1 MRGLKMQDNINYRI
15 VTKINNWFANDNEVW
30 DYDST
35 YYKPADTTFY
45 CNHCQTHKSIK
56 LQKTTFDSLN
66 RKQIRCAAC
75 ASRITKPIKTK
86 GVK

>member
-1 MRGLKMQDNINYRI
+1 MQDNINYRI

-56 LQKTTFDSLN
+56 LQKVTFDSLN
-66 RKQIRCAAC
+66 RKQIRCTTC
-75 ASRITKPIKTK
+75 ASRITKPK
-86 GVK
+86 GVKK

>member
-1 MRGLKMQDNINYRI
+1 MQDHINYKI
-15 VTKINNWFANDNEVW
+15 TTKINNWFANDNEVW

-56 LQKTTFDSLN
+56 LQKVTFDSLN
-66 RKQIRCAAC
+66 RKLVRCTSC
-75 ASRITKPIKTK
+75 ASKITKPIKPK
-86 GVK
+86 GVKK

>member
-1 MRGLKMQDNINYRI
+1 MQDHINYQI
-15 VTKINNWFANDNEVW
+15 TTKINNWFANDNEVW

-56 LQKTTFDSLN
+56 LQKVTFDSLN
-66 RKQIRCAAC
+66 RKLVRCTSC
-75 ASRITKPIKTK
+75 ASKITKPIKPK
-86 GVK
+86 GVKK

>member
-1 MRGLKMQDNINYRI
+1 MQDHINYKI
-15 VTKINNWFANDNEVW
+15 TTKINNWFANDNEVW

-56 LQKTTFDSLN
+56 LQKVTFDSLN
-66 RKQIRCAAC
+66 RKQVRCTAC
-75 ASRITKPIKTK
+75 ASKITKPIKGIK
-86 GVK
+86 K

>member
-1 MRGLKMQDNINYRI
+1 MQDHINYKI
-15 VTKINNWFANDNEVW
+15 TTKINNWFANDNEVW

-56 LQKTTFDSLN
+56 LQKVTFDSLN
-66 RKQIRCAAC
+66 RKQVRCTAC
-75 ASRITKPIKTK
+75 ASKITKPK
-86 GVK
+86 GVKK

>member
-1 MRGLKMQDNINYRI
+1 MQDHINYKI
-15 VTKINNWFANDNEVW
+15 TTKINNWFANDNEVW

-56 LQKTTFDSLN
+56 LQKVTFDSLN
-66 RKQIRCAAC
+66 RKQVRCTAC
-75 ASRITKPIKTK
+75 ASKITKPIK
-86 GVK
+86 GVKK

>member
-1 MRGLKMQDNINYRI
+1 MQDNINYRI

-66 RKQIRCAAC
+66 RKQIRCTAC

>member
-1 MRGLKMQDNINYRI
+1 MQDSINY
-15 VTKINNWFANDNEVW
+15 KINFKINAWFDSGCDDW
-30 DYDST
+30 DYDSA
-35 YYKPADTTFY
+35 YFKPADTTFY

>member
-1 MRGLKMQDNINYRI
+1 MQDNINYKI
-15 VTKINNWFANDNEVW
+15 MTKINNWFANDNEVW

-56 LQKTTFDSLN
+56 LQKVTFDSLN
-66 RKQIRCAAC
+66 RKLVRCTSC
-75 ASRITKPIKTK
+75 ASKITKPIKPK
-86 GVK
+86 GIKK

>member
-1 MRGLKMQDNINYRI
+1 MQDHINYKI
-15 VTKINNWFANDNEVW
+15 TTKINNWFANDNEVW

-56 LQKTTFDSLN
+56 LQKVTFDSLN
-66 RKQIRCAAC
+66 RKLVRCTSC
-75 ASRITKPIKTK
+75 ASKITKPIKPK
-86 GVK
+86 GIKK

>member
-1 MRGLKMQDNINYRI
+1 MQDHINYKI
-15 VTKINNWFANDNEVW
+15 TTKINNWFANDNEVW

-56 LQKTTFDSLN
+56 LQKVTFDSLN
-66 RKQIRCAAC
+66 RKLVRCTSC
-75 ASRITKPIKTK
+75 ASKITKPIKPK
-86 GVK
+86 GLKK

>member
-1 MRGLKMQDNINYRI
+1 MQDHINYKI
-15 VTKINNWFANDNEVW
+15 TTKINNWFANDNEVW

-56 LQKTTFDSLN
+56 LQKVTFDSLN
-66 RKQIRCAAC
+66 RKLVRCTSC
-75 ASRITKPIKTK
+75 ASKITKPIKPK
-86 GVK
+86 GVKKC

>member
-1 MRGLKMQDNINYRI
+1 MQDHINYKI
-15 VTKINNWFANDNEVW
+15 QCKINNWFANDNEVW

-56 LQKTTFDSLN
+56 LQKVTFDSLN
-66 RKQIRCAAC
+66 RKQVRCTAC
-75 ASRITKPIKTK
+75 ASKITKPVK
-86 GVK
+86 GVKK

>member
-1 MRGLKMQDNINYRI
+1 MQDHINYRI
-15 VTKINNWFANDNEVW
+15 MTKINNWFANDNEVW

-56 LQKTTFDSLN
+56 LQKVTFDSLN
-66 RKQIRCAAC
+66 RKLVRCTSC
-75 ASRITKPIKTK
+75 ASKITKPIKPK
-86 GVK
+86 GIKK

>member
-1 MRGLKMQDNINYRI
+1 MQDHINYKI
-15 VTKINNWFANDNEVW
+15 TTKINNWFANDNEVW

-56 LQKTTFDSLN
+56 LQKVTFDSLN
-66 RKQIRCAAC
+66 RKQIRCTSC
-75 ASRITKPIKTK
+75 ASKITKPVK
-86 GVK
+86 GVKK